1 MGEFKGTVFDTRS
14 ITRIRFSTKP
24 GENVSSGSLIE
35 IKGSDNRKYLG
46 RVTSIQRKSYLIDI
60 DSAVQLSSLFSEN
73 EKLRLNDIG
82 ISHEFEDFLIC
93 EAEIIGRRRENSNIF
108 EKPKRPF
115 KIGTKVF
122 EASPEFLNEQL
133 EPQNKKSIKI
143 GSFRDNKDVPINIDL
158 NELISKHFSVLA
170 MTGSGKSWT
179 ISVIIESI
187 ASEYDIPV
195 LIFDPHGEYSSLK
208 VPLEKGKKISEKTK
222 IFVAADEHTKELS
235 DEMFKNKFGKERKS
249 EALYFNITDL
259 ETYQVIHLL
268 RSLYDLSEA
277 QSRIIQAGWTDVVND
292 PEIKDTLDIDGI
304 TKKLDDVA
312 KDVTQGISAQKILK
326 TKLQMLYD
334 TLPYIRKKTDQK
346 IIKEKEL
353 VKKGQISVIDISG
366 IEAVQQQAL
375 VAVLSSRILHKRM
388 KGEIPP
394 LLLILEEAHR
404 YIPSGVVNTASKPT
418 IKRVA
423 QEGRKFLMGLGIVS
437 QRPSRV
443 DDDVLSQCNT
453 QIIMR
458 LTNPT
463 DQNYVKKVSEWVSE
477 SDLEE
482 IKTMNPGEAFVFGS
496 AVPISLPVKI
506 EEKRF
511 TKHGGYTPDII
522 DELER
527 FTE

>member
-14 ITRIRFSTKP
+14 ITKIRFSTKP
-24 GENVSSGSLIE
+24 GESISSGSLIE
-35 IKGSDNRKYLG
+35 VRGSDNKKYLG
-46 RVTSIQRKSYLIDI
+46 RVTSIQRKSYLIDR

-73 EKLRLNDIG
+73 EKLRLDDIG
-82 ISHEFEDFLIC
+82 ITHEFEDFLIC
-93 EAEIIGRRRENSNIF
+93 EAEIIGRRRENSNFF
-108 EKPKRPF
+108 ERPKRPF

-122 EASPEFLNEQL
+122 EASQEFLNEQL

-143 GSFRDNKDVPINIDL
+143 GSFRDNEDVLINIDL

-187 ASEYDIPV
+187 ASEYDIPI

-208 VPLEKGKKISEKTK
+208 VPRKEEGEIISKKTK
-222 IFVAADEHTKELS
+222 VFVAADEYTKQLS
-235 DEMFKNKFGKERKS
+235 DEMFKNKFGKERES

-268 RSLYDLSEA
+268 KSLYDLSEA
-277 QSRIIQAGWTDVVND
+277 QTRIIQAGWTDVVND
-292 PEIKDTLDIDGI
+292 PELKDTPNIDRI
-304 TKKLDDVA
+304 TEKLDDVA
-312 KDVTQGISAQKILK
+312 KDVTQGISAQRILK

-334 TLPYIRKKTDQK
+334 TLPYIRKVTNQK
-346 IIKEKEL
+346 IIKEEEL

-388 KGEIPP
+388 EGKIPP

-404 YIPSGVVNTASKPT
+404 YIPSGTVNTASKPT

-506 EEKRF
+506 KEKRL

-522 DELER
+522 DELEN
-527 FTE
+527 FQ